1 MLDMVIIMDIK
12 ESLYV
17 CRANLHLSIPLYLCT
32 FYVYNWM
39 HACIKLCYSILYIP
53 SIYHMHQNIYNNKK
67 ESSTWHEKKHHLHFS
82 ETKKHQLTCF
92 CLRGENRASS
102 DCHFHIHDGCACT
115 HGWCY
120 VLNFSCCTCT
130 QGGGGGMITFVALA
144 HMVDATSLTLV
155 VALAHRGG
163 GGGGMIAF
171 VALAHM
177 VDATSLTLVVAL
189 AHMVDATSL
198 TLVVALA
205 HMVDATSL
213 TLVVAL
219 AHRGVGGWDDNV
231 RCSCTHGWCYVFN
244 FSCCTLTLLALTLSN
259 FLQSCRF
266 FERLQ
271 GPEGWKKWRSASC
284 NQKITWNVKVLNAR
298 SFKFKFL

>member
-1 MLDMVIIMDIK
+1 MKKNITFTFRRPKNI
-12 ESLYV
+12 
-17 CRANLHLSIPLYLCT
+17 NLHVFAYGVKTAPVVIAIFT
-32 FYVYNWM
+32 FMTV
-39 HACIKLCYSILYIP
+39 ALA
-53 SIYHMHQNIYNNKK
+53 HMVDATSWTLVVALAH
-67 ESSTWHEKKHHLHFS
+67 
-82 ETKKHQLTCF
+82 
-92 CLRGENRASS
+92 RG
-102 DCHFHIHDGCACT
+102 
-115 HGWCY
+115 
-120 VLNFSCCTCT
+120 V
-130 QGGGGGMITFVALA
+130 GGGMITFVALA